1 MSHCLADALAI
12 VNQRIEAAMLQFQR
26 SPNSVQL
33 LAVTKGQSA
42 ATILQAWQLGQR
54 QFGESYVQ
62 EALPKLEVLN
72 AYPIVWHFIGPLQTN
87 KLRWIAE
94 HFAWVHSLD
103 SLKHAQRLSA
113 QRPAELP
120 ALNVCI
126 QVNVSREPQKAGIT
140 EAEALEL
147 IPQIKKLPRLQLR
160 GLMTL
165 PAYTDDFEQQ
175 RQSFRQLAEFCKYL
189 GTLGHALDTLSMGM
203 TDDLEAAIAEG
214 STLVRVGTALFGQ
227 RN

>member
-189 GTLGHALDTLSMGM
+189 GTLGHAFDTLSMGM